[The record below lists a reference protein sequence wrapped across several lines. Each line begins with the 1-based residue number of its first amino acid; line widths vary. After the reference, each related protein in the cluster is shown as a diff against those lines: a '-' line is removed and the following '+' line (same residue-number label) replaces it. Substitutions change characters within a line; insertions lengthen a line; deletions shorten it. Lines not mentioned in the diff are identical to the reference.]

1 MATLKKPTTKRP
13 AKTTKK
19 VVKKAEKKPEKH
31 GKKTGR
37 PVGSDEYK
45 PEYDDMIVEHM
56 RNGYSAVSFAAKIG
70 VAKSTVYEWAK
81 THESFSN
88 AFTRA
93 RTLCQAWWEDQA
105 VGHLE
110 DVSIPDVES
119 RRFNDR
125 LWLKNVACRFRDDWA
140 EKKTVTIET
149 STEEDKSLLEKL
161 IGDK

>member
-19 VVKKAEKKPEKH
+19 VVKKAENKPVCNAKI
-31 GKKTGR
+31 GR
-37 PVGSDEYK
+37 PTKYR
-45 PEYDDMIVEHM
+45 PEYDELIVEIM
-56 RNGYSAVSFAAKIG
+56 KTGASVVEFCAEVGIDRD
-70 VAKSTVYEWAK
+70 TPQEWCK
-81 THESFSN
+81 NYESFSL

-93 RTLCQAWWEDQA
+93 KLLCQAWWERQ
-105 VGHLE
+105 GRTHLE
-110 DVSIPDVES
+110 DVTIPLEES

-125 LWLKNVACRFRDDWA
+125 LWTKNVVCRFRDDWA